1 MADHDQRFKT
11 LLREFFVEFLRLFY
25 PAWAARFHLTGLEW
39 LDKEVFT
46 DPPQGQ
52 RREVDLAVRLP
63 VLQPLS
69 IQRPGETD
77 AGVAIIHVEVESAD
91 KVAPLRSRLYEYYEH
106 LRRKYRL
113 PVWSLGLFLR
123 VGLEGQGVDAFEE
136 RLWEDEV
143 LRFQYRYVGLP
154 ALDAETYLAG
164 DNWLG
169 VALSALMR
177 VAPERRGWLKAEA
190 LRRLVGCPENEYRRF
205 LLCECVEAYLPLEGP
220 QLQEYEHLLLT
231 EPYKEIGPMTTTWFE
246 RGLAQGVEQTRRE
259 MVRTFLET
267 RFGPLSRATEDKLAA
282 WPADQLDQLFRA
294 ALAAQSLQ
302 ELGLGG

>member
-11 LLREFFVEFLRLFY
+11 LRREFFVEFLRLFY
-25 PAWAARFHLTGLEW
+25 PAWAARFDLTRLEW

-63 VLQPLS
+63 LLQPVAA
-69 IQRPGETD
+69 QGPGESD
-77 AGVAIIHVEVESAD
+77 ADAAILHVEVESAD

-113 PVWSLGLFLR
+113 PVWSTGLFLR
-123 VGLEGQGVDAFEE
+123 VGLEGLGVDAFEE

-143 LRFQYRYVGLP
+143 LRFLYRYVGLP

-164 DNWLG
+164 DNWLA

-177 VAPERRGWLKAEA
+177 IAPERRGWLKAEA
-190 LRRLVGCPENEYRRF
+190 LRRLVACPENEYRRF

-220 QLQEYEHLLLT
+220 QLQDYERLLLT

-246 RGLAQGVEQTRRE
+246 RGVEHGERKLL
-259 MVRTFLET
+259 RTVLES
-267 RFGPLSRATEDKLAA
+267 RFGALTPRAQEKLASWSVDKLDEIA
-282 WPADQLDQLFRA
+282 RA
-294 ALAAQSLQ
+294 VGTAHSLQ
-302 ELGLGG
+302 ELGLED